1 MDKLNFFY
9 NFYDE
14 INLKAKSVSPDLLL
28 EASKLIKDVKQK
40 SGKIIVIG
48 NGGSAAIASHY

>member
-1 MDKLNFFY
+1 MNRI
-9 NFYDE
+9 E
-14 INLKAKSVSPDLLL
+14 QIKA
-28 EASKLIKDVKQK
+28 EQK

>member
-9 NFYDE
+9 TFYDE
-14 INLKAKSVSPDLLL
+14 INLKAKSVKPGLLL
-28 EASKLIKDVKQK
+28 EAAKLIKDVKQK